1 MSQDIDVERGSAR
14 SVRVRLTGAPDGPLV
29 IYMHGAP
36 SSRLD
41 VDYLHTRSAR
51 RGVRVAGIDRPGF
64 GGSTYQRFDFASVA
78 ADAVAVADYLG
89 VLDFAVMGM
98 SAGVGYALATA
109 AAHPERVSA
118 VATAGGG
125 APNEPSTKRW
135 QGLSVGE
142 QRGAALVGIDD
153 DEAERLLA
161 EDDKR
166 HVELLSLDDAGL
178 EAAWYELMV
187 PADKRVFETDGFGQ
201 LFVASVREA
210 LRQGQAGWARDNVV
224 RTARWDFD
232 LREIRCPATFWLGGQ
247 DTGNLEG
254 GEWLAAR
261 IPHGTL
267 RVVPDHGHLVAFE
280 RWDEMLDSLAV

>member
-1 MSQDIDVERGSAR
+1 MSRDIDVARGNGR
-14 SVRVRLTGAPDGPLV
+14 SVRVRLAGAPDGPLV
-29 IYMHGAP
+29 IYIHGSP

-41 VDYLHTRSAR
+41 VDFLDTRSAR
-51 RGVRVAGIDRPGF
+51 RDVRVAGIDRPGY
-64 GGSTYQRFDFASVA
+64 GGSTYQRFDFTSVA

-89 VLDFAVMGM
+89 VHEFAVMGQ

-109 AAHPERVSA
+109 ATHPDRVTA

-125 APNEPSTKRW
+125 APYEPGTKYW
-135 QGLSVGE
+135 DSLSAGE

-161 EDDKR
+161 EEDKR
-166 HVELLSLDDAGL
+166 YVELLDLDDAGL
-178 EAAWYELMV
+178 EAAWSDLMV
-187 PADKRVFETDGFGQ
+187 PADQRALETNGWGQ
-201 LFVASVREA
+201 LFVASVRES

-224 RTARWDFD
+224 RIARWDFD
-232 LREIRCPATFWLGGQ
+232 VTAIRCPATFWLGEQ
-247 DTGNLEG
+247 DIPALEG

-267 RVVPDHGHLVAFE
+267 RVLPDHGHMVAVE
-280 RWDEMLDSLAV
+280 RWDDVLDSLGV